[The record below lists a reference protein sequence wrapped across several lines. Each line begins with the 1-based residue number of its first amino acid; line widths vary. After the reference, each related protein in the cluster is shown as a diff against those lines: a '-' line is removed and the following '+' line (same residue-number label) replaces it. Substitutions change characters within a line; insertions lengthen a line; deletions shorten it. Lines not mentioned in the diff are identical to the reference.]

1 MEIVALGR
9 TWARRDG
16 SVSRVHV
23 QAVHLLSKG
32 LLDPPVHICGLLGPG
47 GW

>member
-9 TWARRDG
+9 TWAHREG

-23 QAVHLLSKG
+23 QVVDLSSKG
-32 LLDPPVHICGLLGPG
+32 LIEPPVHICGLLGPG